1 VKLVVKNTIDQ
12 AMMAVKER
20 KQIEID
26 EVMSNSKMKEKLTV
40 EDLMRLFGK
49 VEEDEDGKPFI
60 FADEPED
67 AHLRL
72 ANVDD
77 EDEMGFMGNEE

>member
-1 VKLVVKNTIDQ
+1 MKLVVKNTIDQ

-26 EVMSNSKMKEKLTV
+26 DVMNSNRMKEKLTV

-49 VEEDEDGKPFI
+49 VEEDEEGKPFI
-60 FADEPED
+60 FADEPDD

-72 ANVDD
+72 TNVDD